1 MVLLSLTN
9 IDSTNEFTFIDE
21 ERGEIL
27 VKIENLSEKK
37 NYVKKGIQISCSLFL
52 RSLLKKSL

>member
-1 MVLLSLTN
+1 MVLLYLTE
-9 IDSTNEFTFIDE
+9 IDSKNEFTFIDE

-37 NYVKKGIQISCSLFL
+37 NYENEFTFIDEEKGEILVKI
-52 RSLLKKSL
+52 

>member
-1 MVLLSLTN
+1 MVLLSLTE
-9 IDSTNEFTFIDE
+9 IDSKNEFTFIDE

-37 NYVKKGIQISCSLFL
+37 NYVKKGIQISWMKPFCF
-52 RSLLKKSL
+52 

>member
-1 MVLLSLTN
+1 MVLLSLKE
-9 IDSTNEFTFIDE
+9 IDSKNEFTFIDE

-37 NYVKKGIQISCSLFL
+37 NYASS
-52 RSLLKKSL
+52 SLLLLNKK